1 MRHFEVNIE
10 LEILMLPRELKA
22 IYVIIYLYVYFG
34 LLDW

>member
-10 LEILMLPRELKA
+10 LPRELKA